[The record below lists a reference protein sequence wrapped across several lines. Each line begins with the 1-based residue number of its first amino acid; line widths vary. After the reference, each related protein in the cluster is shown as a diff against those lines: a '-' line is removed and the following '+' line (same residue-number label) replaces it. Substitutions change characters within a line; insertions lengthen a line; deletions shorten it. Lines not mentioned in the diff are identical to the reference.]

1 MLGVVWA
8 GDELACGRLCVSGG
22 SGREALRAC
31 PSSGRAQRAGLR
43 QLADAPRRQ
52 RKDERLVGTAGNAS
66 PTAFATAAGAPT
78 MPASP
83 APFTPSGLSGTGCS
97 TMTGRIRSGST
108 SRSAASSIVPRSES
122 TASSP
127 GSRRWCA
134 PRCSG
139 SSRSRRASARG
150 GRMTL
155 SNVLACRISHQAAA
169 ARSHPHASAS
179 TCSERRQTP
188 SSGETIVGWIPLGP
202 CLGGRHPR
210 LGDPD
215 PDCFLDR
222 VFRLVAQR
230 DVMRPGVKRI
240 DRPQWAAADLLA
252 VDEPDEVLVG
262 SCSTG
267 PFRVGDVSLEL
278 DWCVSEHTVAAGGT
292 GDRQ

>member
-1 MLGVVWA
+1 MACPPGVTASYWFVCNAFARRRCRPTATAVPRADVLGVVWA

-31 PSSGRAQRAGLR
+31 PSSGRAQRAGSANSLTR
-43 QLADAPRRQ
+43 RGVSGRMSGSLAR
-52 RKDERLVGTAGNAS
+52 AGNAS

-155 SNVLACRISHQAAA
+155 SNVLACRIS
-169 ARSHPHASAS
+169 P
-179 TCSERRQTP
+179 P
-188 SSGETIVGWIPLGP
+188 SSS
-202 CLGGRHPR
+202 
-210 LGDPD
+210 
-215 PDCFLDR
+215 
-222 VFRLVAQR
+222 
-230 DVMRPGVKRI
+230 
-240 DRPQWAAADLLA
+240 
-252 VDEPDEVLVG
+252 G
-262 SCSTG
+262 SKS
-267 PFRVGDVSLEL
+267 PARVGFHLQREKTD
-278 DWCVSEHTVAAGGT
+278 A
-292 GDRQ
+292 